1 MDRLRV
7 GILGCAHMHV
17 HAYMHGLNT
26 HPNAEVVGVYDRNE
40 SRALT
45 LVDRWNISGGVFCDV
60 SDLLGQC
67 DAVAIASENVFHAEL
82 AIAAAKAGKHVI
94 CEKPLVTN
102 EDDANSM
109 RAAFEGTGL
118 VFATAFP
125 CRFSP
130 SFQRLKQVVSS
141 GELGK
146 LVAITATNRGRCPF
160 DWFVQP
166 ELSGGGA
173 MIDHVVHVADLL
185 RALLGED
192 PTFVQASIGNNLYG
206 KEWDDTAMV
215 TLQYPSGLFVT
226 LDSSWSR
233 PKNFRT
239 WGDVTMSVVFENGRL
254 ELDMFD
260 QVIERF
266 TIDSDP
272 SHVSES
278 FGSDLDEALIH
289 NFADAVLKGTPISAS
304 LEDGLAASRI
314 AIRAYDSVARTQPI
328 ALQTANSEPYSRA

>member
-1 MDRLRV
+1 
-7 GILGCAHMHV
+7 
-17 HAYMHGLNT
+17 MHGLNT
-26 HPNAEVVGVYDRNE
+26 HPNAEVVGVFDRNFE
-40 SRALT
+40 RAKALAE
-45 LVDRWNISGGVFCDV
+45 RWQIEGGAFSDV
-60 SDLLGQC
+60 GELLNHC
-67 DAVAIASENVFHAEL
+67 DAVAIASENIFHAEL
-82 AIAAAKAGKHVI
+82 AVAAATAGKHVI

-102 EDDANSM
+102 EDDANAM

-130 SFQRLKQVVSS
+130 SFLRLKQIVAT
-141 GELGK
+141 GEMGK
-146 LVAITATNRGRCPF
+146 LLAITATNRGRCPF
-160 DWFVQP
+160 DWFVQT

-185 RALLGED
+185 RSLLGED

-206 KEWDDTAMV
+206 KDWDDTAMV

-266 TIDSDP
+266 SIDSDP
-272 SHVSES
+272 SHVSDS

-289 NFADAVLKGTPISAS
+289 NFVDAVLKGTPVCAS
-304 LEDGLAASRI
+304 LEDGLAASKI

-328 ALQTANSEPYSRA
+328 ALQTPTSEPYAKA

>member
-26 HPNAEVVGVYDRNE
+26 HPNAEVVGVYDRDENRAKALAGRWSIAGE
-40 SRALT
+40 SFS
-45 LVDRWNISGGVFCDV
+45 NV
-60 SDLLGQC
+60 SDLLDRC
-67 DAVAIASENVFHAEL
+67 DAVAIASENIFHAEL

-102 EDDANSM
+102 EDDANAM
-109 RAAFEGTGL
+109 RAAFDGSGL

-130 SFQRLKQVVSS
+130 AFQRLKQVVSS

-146 LVAITATNRGRCPF
+146 PLAITATNRGRCPF
-160 DWFVQP
+160 DWFVKT

-206 KEWDDTAMV
+206 QEWDDTAMV
-215 TLQYPSGLFVT
+215 TLQYASGLFVT

-266 TIDSDP
+266 SVDSDL
-272 SHVSES
+272 SHASES

-289 NFADAVLKGTPISAS
+289 NFVDAVLKGIPVSAS
-304 LEDGLAASRI
+304 LEDGLAASKI

-328 ALQTANSEPYSRA
+328 ALTTTDAQPYSRT